1 MNTRIISLLFIP
13 VIILLGFFLV
23 AGVKG
28 PIDQKRKITAIEKA
42 VVEKLK
48 MLRDLE
54 IAYQSEKGSYAGKW
68 NDLKD
73 FAQSGKFYII
83 QTREVTELKENG
95 QEEVTIVRDT
105 LDTVPVMD
113 SLKKKYP
120 DFDPDNLA
128 TIPVS
133 GKKFTLFAG
142 QIDNGGL
149 LIDVFEIRDEYP
161 MNPNRGGE
169 FRDPAE
175 KKNPYSITR
184 LTKYFEDRLA
194 AKREEAT
201 AIQRKIRDAD
211 EGAKAGLQKELDE
224 ISKYVNLYEKR
235 IEQLETKPLK
245 VGSRDEATTAGNWE

>member
-1 MNTRIISLLFIP
+1 MLN
-13 VIILLGFFLV
+13 
-23 AGVKG
+23 
-28 PIDQKRKITAIEKA
+28 
-42 VVEKLK
+42 KLK

-54 IAYQSEKGSYAGKW
+54 IAYQSEKGSYAGNW
-68 NDLKD
+68 DDLTN
-73 FAQSGKFYII
+73 FAKSGQFYLI
-83 QTREVTELKENG
+83 QTREETSLKENG
-95 QEEVTIVRDT
+95 QEEVTIIRDT

-120 DFDPDNLA
+120 DFDPDQLA
-128 TIPVS
+128 MIPVS

-161 MNPNRGGE
+161 MNPDRGAE
-169 FRDPAE
+169 FRDAE
-175 KKNPYSITR
+175 KTNPYSITR
-184 LTKYFEDRLA
+184 LTKYFEDKLA

-224 ISKYVNLYEKR
+224 LSKFVNLYEKR
-235 IEQLETKPLK
+235 MEQLETKPLK
-245 VGSRDEATTAGNWE
+245 VGSREEATTAGNWE